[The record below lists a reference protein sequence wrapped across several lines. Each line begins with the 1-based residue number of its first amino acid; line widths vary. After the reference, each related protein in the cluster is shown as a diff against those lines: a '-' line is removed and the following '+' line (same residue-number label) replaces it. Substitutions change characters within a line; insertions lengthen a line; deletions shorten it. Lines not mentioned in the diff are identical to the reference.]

1 MPWMGALPCRSAA
14 GRGDGASTQRM
25 CFRAHVSRLFALN
38 IKSDEIHFTRLSRRD
53 ETAARPARSGPSPQ
67 PSARAPRRG
76 APRTRTA
83 DDHGRGREIERACR
97 PYVLHKQH
105 SNAYSRAAHPAR
117 HMSACA
123 CRLPLDAEH
132 KHCSHATRKIT
143 SVPPKQGEGCPWVP
157 PGGSPQLTWLR
168 GSSAW

>member
-14 GRGDGASTQRM
+14 GRGDARRREHPANV
-25 CFRAHVSRLFALN
+25 FVRAHVSRLFALN

-53 ETAARPARSGPSPQ
+53 ETAARPAR
-67 PSARAPRRG
+67 RAARRG

-168 GSSAW
+168 G